1 MGLYNDRILPYLIEL
16 SMADSILGR
25 YRREVLADVSGD
37 VLEIG
42 FGTGLNLPYY
52 PASVRQIVTV
62 DPNPGVHRLAQ
73 QRINASPITV
83 DHRMLSGETL
93 PMADHSFDSVVSTF
107 TLCSI
112 PKIEQALAEI
122 YRVLRPGGQ
131 FFFVE
136 HGLSDEPSV
145 QVWQHRLTPLQKRIA
160 GGCHFDRDMG
170 QLIEQQFDQVE
181 LEAAYARKVPK
192 VAGYFYR
199 GVAVKQ

>member
-1 MGLYNDRILPYLIEL
+1 
-16 SMADSILGR
+16 MADSILGS
-25 YRREVLADVSGD
+25 YRRDVLADVSGD

-52 PASVRQIVTV
+52 PDQVRQIVTV

-83 DHRMLSGETL
+83 DHRMLSGEAL

-122 YRVLRPGGQ
+122 YRVLKPGGR

-136 HGLSDEPSV
+136 HGLSDEPSI
-145 QVWQHRLTPLQKRIA
+145 QAWQHRLTPLQKRIA

-181 LEAAYARKVPK
+181 LEAAYAKQVPK

-199 GVAVKQ
+199 GVAIKQ

>member
-16 SMADSILGR
+16 SMADSILGP
-25 YRREVLADVSGD
+25 YRQEVLADVSGD

-52 PASVRQIVTV
+52 PDQVRQIVTV

-73 QRINASPITV
+73 RRIDASPITV
-83 DHRMLSGETL
+83 DHRMLSGEVL
-93 PMADHSFDSVVSTF
+93 PMADQSFDSVVSTF

-122 YRVLRPGGQ
+122 YRVLKSGGR

-136 HGLSDEPSV
+136 HGLSNQPSV
-145 QVWQHRLTPLQKRIA
+145 QIWQHRLTPLQKRIA

-170 QLIEQQFDQVE
+170 QLIQQQFDQVE
-181 LEAAYARKVPK
+181 LEAAYVKKVPK
-192 VAGYFYR
+192 FAGYFYR
-199 GVAVKQ
+199 GVAVKH